1 MILIQNVIVVLFFLY
16 SESSLFVSKR
26 RFILKTCGTT
36 TPLQCL
42 QPLLIL
48 VNKYAGF
55 DQVEVRLRAITITY
69 IGIMW
74 Q

>member
-1 MILIQNVIVVLFFLY
+1 MNINKLIILLYMCFY

-42 QPLLIL
+42 KPLMAL

-55 DQVEVRLRAITITY
+55 DDIEVVLFWIFNL
-69 IGIMW
+69 
-74 Q
+74 